1 MSVCVS
7 SSLSSGM
14 SHVSHLHLTSTLS
27 MMQSFQNH
35 HSMAPSSTVLANSLD
50 LSHAQP
56 SGHQMQNSSSSSSSD
71 MNEPNSEMLLALIA
85 RNKTLEGECNGFLS
99 SRSKQIC
106 RRENDAQRK
115 KAFAVVLKMLSV
127 RKSNTTRFRSTVE
140 SEFSRKTLSGM
151 FTSFES
157 CP

>member
-35 HSMAPSSTVLANSLD
+35 HSMAPSSTVHASSLD

-56 SGHQMQNSSSSSSSD
+56 AGQLQMQNSSSSSSSD

-85 RNKTLEGECNGFLS
+85 RNKTLEGECNGLF
-99 SRSKQIC
+99 RSKQIC

-115 KAFAVVLKMLSV
+115 KKKAFAVVVKMLSV
-127 RKSNTTRFRSTVE
+127 
-140 SEFSRKTLSGM
+140 
-151 FTSFES
+151 
-157 CP
+157 